1 MELEILRF
9 AVIGIK
15 MKMVNLF
22 PMFVH
27 VKIILNVKD
36 LNMFDKTIIV
46 MWENNGITYLIKI
59 DDTNTLYISERP
71 AEIIR

>member
-1 MELEILRF
+1 
-9 AVIGIK
+9 
-15 MKMVNLF
+15 
-22 PMFVH
+22 
-27 VKIILNVKD
+27 
-36 LNMFDKTIIV
+36 MFDKTIIV